1 MDYDAGTVQPPPPP
15 PPVTPEITI
24 PGGSGITEGGSAS
37 FTISAN
43 PAPAGSITVN
53 IGVSESGSFG
63 ASGPA
68 TITVSGASAT
78 YTVTTSNDN
87 LDEPNGS
94 VTATV
99 QSGTGY
105 TVGTPS
111 TASVNVADDDNPAP
125 PAYSHTCQPG
135 KTGSNHSLTD
145 TPLTITESNGVRTLR
160 IPENG
165 KYVCL
170 DLPNPGGAGR
180 AAWKDDVFVHS
191 GATMLKVEWNGDK
204 ISFLYVRFLD
214 DNGHTG
220 DRTSTAKTIAG
231 GSKQWQVVIVDDETG
246 VTPPP
251 PPPPP
256 PPATPV
262 ITISGGS
269 GITEG
274 DSATF
279 TISASRRLPVRS
291 R

>member
-1 MDYDAGTVQPPPPP
+1 MQDPNYGGEDHDLKRVLKTLGVAGYSDYNGNTVGVQEATNRRTLPRDNPHWEGIAEALQYKLDYDAGTVQPPPPP

-63 ASGPA
+63 AS
-68 TITVSGASAT
+68 
-78 YTVTTSNDN
+78 
-87 LDEPNGS
+87 
-94 VTATV
+94 
-99 QSGTGY
+99 
-105 TVGTPS
+105 
-111 TASVNVADDDNPAP
+111 
-125 PAYSHTCQPG
+125 SHTCQPG

-191 GATMLKVEWNGDK
+191 GATMLKGGVE
-204 ISFLYVRFLD
+204 R
-214 DNGHTG
+214 
-220 DRTSTAKTIAG
+220 
-231 GSKQWQVVIVDDETG
+231 
-246 VTPPP
+246 
-251 PPPPP
+251 
-256 PPATPV
+256 
-262 ITISGGS
+262 
-269 GITEG
+269 
-274 DSATF
+274 
-279 TISASRRLPVRS
+279 
-291 R
+291 